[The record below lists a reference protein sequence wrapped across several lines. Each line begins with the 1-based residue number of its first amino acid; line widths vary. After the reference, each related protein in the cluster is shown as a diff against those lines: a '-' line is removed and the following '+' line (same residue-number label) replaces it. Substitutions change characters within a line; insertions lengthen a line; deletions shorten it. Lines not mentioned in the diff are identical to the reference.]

1 MVDLALNGNQTAYRP
16 GATVHGTVRWFL
28 LDPPASVELRLFW
41 FTRGK
46 GTEDVKVVETTSF
59 DSPAAE
65 ASLPFQVRLPA
76 EPYSYAGRLIA
87 IIWAIEVVA
96 KPGGETARIEITVSP
111 TGQEVKPG

>member
-1 MVDLALNGNQTAYRP
+1 MVELALNGNQTEYRP
-16 GATVHGTVRWFL
+16 GATVRGTARWFL

-46 GTEDVKVVETTSF
+46 GTEDVKVVETVSF

-65 ASLPFQVRLPA
+65 ASHTFQLRLPP
-76 EPYSYAGRLIA
+76 EPYSFSGRLIA

-111 TGQEVKPG
+111 TGHEVKPG